1 MRSSSRKLLVLLLG
15 LCVLGFVLYRSKSS
29 FHLGDFS
36 GTKLLHAISQA
47 NLYLLAL
54 SVAAIYGCYA
64 LRALRWQVFQKNL
77 GPSSFWNIYKMT
89 LAGFSALQLLGRL
102 VEPVR
107 PLLLARKEKLPV
119 PGEFGIYVLERLF
132 DFASMAIIAGI
143 ALVLL
148 RTHPSASP
156 ETQALATA
164 AKTAGSVLIVAV
176 VAAAGFLVYLRVHGF
191 ALLERRLDKSLK
203 KQGWRGSAARAIL
216 GLAHGVQTIKSP
228 SDLALG
234 VFYSTVHW
242 FLVLLIYLW
251 VSHSFGGALG
261 NLNLRDAMLLMS
273 LTLVGSLVQ
282 LPGVGGGSQ
291 AVSLLVYT
299 KLFGVDV
306 EPATAA
312 AIVLWLI
319 TFAAC
324 SLAGVP
330 LLLRE
335 GWSLGELKRMAE
347 QEKAAEAGALESL
360 PATGEKAE

>member
-1 MRSSSRKLLVLLLG
+1 MRSSSRKLAAAFVV
-15 LCVLGFVLYRSKSS
+15 LCVLGFVLYRSRSS

-36 GTKLLHAISQA
+36 GAKLLHAISQA

-102 VEPVR
+102 GEPVR

-119 PGEFGIYVLERLF
+119 SGEFGIYVLERLF

-164 AKTAGSVLIVAV
+164 AKTVGSALILAVA
-176 VAAAGFLVYLRVHGF
+176 AAAGFLVYFRLHGF

-203 KQGWRGSAARAIL
+203 KHGWRGSAARAIL

-234 VFYSTVHW
+234 VFYSAVHW
-242 FLVLLIYLW
+242 LLVLLIYLW
-251 VSHSFGGALG
+251 VSHSFGGTLG
-261 NLNLRDAMLLMS
+261 DLNLRGAMLLMS

>member
-1 MRSSSRKLLVLLLG
+1 MRSSSRKLAAALVG
-15 LCVLGFVLYRSKSS
+15 LCVLGFVLYRSSKS
-29 FHLGDFS
+29 FHLGEFS
-36 GTKLLHAISQA
+36 GTKLLHAIGQA
-47 NLYLLAL
+47 NLYLLVL
-54 SVAAIYGCYA
+54 SIVAIYGCYA
-64 LRALRWQVFQKNL
+64 LRAVRWQVFQKNL
-77 GPSSFWNIYKMT
+77 GLSSFWNIYKMT

-102 VEPVR
+102 GEPVR

-119 PGEFGIYVLERLF
+119 SGEFGIYVLERIF

-148 RTHPSASP
+148 RTQATASP
-156 ETQALATA
+156 ETQTLETA
-164 AKTAGSVLIVAV
+164 AKTAGSALILAV
-176 VAAAGFLVYLRVHGF
+176 VAAAGFLAYFRVHGF
-191 ALLERRLDKSLK
+191 ALLERRLEKSLK

-216 GLAHGVQTIKSP
+216 GLAHGVQTIRSW

-234 VFYSTVHW
+234 VLYSAAHW

-251 VSHSFGGALG
+251 VSHSFGGVLG

-291 AVSLLVYT
+291 AVSALVYT
-299 KLFGVDV
+299 TIFGVEK
-306 EPATAA
+306 EPAAAA

-330 LLLRE
+330 LLIRE

-347 QEKAAEAGALESL
+347 QEKETEAGALQSA
-360 PATGEKAE
+360 PARGDRAE